1 MSYLEAKRLYK
12 GQIHGIRKT
21 HLYEIYSG
29 IQNLLKNFNATIYK
43 ITVQA
48 STFLQPN
55 NEATVWGLKFNIQ

>member
-1 MSYLEAKRLYK
+1 MIIDFLIFLRSVHSHMSYLEAKRLYK

-21 HLYEIYSG
+21 HLYQIYSG

-48 STFLQPN
+48 SL
-55 NEATVWGLKFNIQ
+55 